1 MSEQKNT
8 AGGSATERGI
18 DFQARVSAIVLTC
31 LITEQPLSWIEDNPT
46 IIPINCQAET
56 GGSGDDIAF
65 TSSNEKY
72 FEIQVKRG
80 FRKGDDLWDA
90 LIKLAKAIVSN
101 DIDYGILVVCPDS
114 SGTIKKDLAQ
124 DIIRMG
130 QDRFDGIK
138 DISVEFKSRLEDEG
152 LNVSKVCSS
161 LYIQTVNAIE
171 GNNDAESLAKNMLER
186 ISDDVEKT
194 WKILVDNSRR
204 IIKIK
209 GNLTFQSCNEL
220 FKNNGINVKS
230 GNKTNIQLFNK
241 AYQYNK
247 NAYSEISILSI
258 PKPID
263 LQDIWIPLEAAIV
276 SDEENESL
284 NLDSTVE
291 RYQSWYKE
299 RRHNDTIIDSFTFG
313 KFVKKCVVIGG
324 AGIGKTTLFRKLAL
338 DYSDEG
344 YFVLFVKLSK
354 LTDMLSDNRKGF
366 EECLIDCAFDRKIQ
380 TDNISSLLENA
391 VILADGLDEC
401 FKHQSE
407 IIQYFSKLSKDYP
420 ESRIL
425 ISTRPIGYKLGLI
438 SDWRRYELKPI
449 DDNEFESAVE
459 QLTSVISP
467 KVSIDEAVLEQI
479 KVAKISHLV
488 KRSPLI
494 LSLIIVLVKRGIE
507 ANTNYASL
515 YRQLFSL
522 IESKDLKKEVFV
534 DLPSRQLQEFLY
546 LLGWIIL
553 RDGYQPLQ
561 ELVRLCYEEW
571 KEELP
576 PQKFEA
582 FKIIDDCIAYWV
594 AKGII
599 EKVNDLTDETV
610 LFIHKTLGE
619 YAAAEYLKTQSIDV
633 KEKFILS
640 AFSDSQY
647 SETLTFLS
655 HLGLSSKILSLW
667 NNSYSANNKHK
678 DINIYDFIL
687 HAGIDYNSDEI
698 ENFIDLCWKITENS
712 FSTDRYNSGAV
723 ICHIAKNAWVKVK
736 PTVKHRLK
744 SDDSWVRLVATT
756 AMISSDDKIETS
768 KLIDALDEFQ
778 IEFLNSKDIKRKKFR
793 VLLNFD
799 GQKEVKKLLI
809 LAVVDKILIEND
821 SNALT
826 DLEEALLKIS
836 SYLNIGLLKD
846 IQKAYKSKDIIVPT
860 SLSMW
865 PSKSKEGLPSYMNS
879 MLELAEVLKEHAK
892 NRMQF
897 LEMIQDSSIKIN
909 IADYKRSDIEL
920 GALISV
926 SNLWEFPADQGYF
939 FINDTNKE
947 EIIILLKLLA
957 DYGGIDYKIANYHVK
972 KLLQRASLESEESN
986 SGTDMLLDLPA
997 VDIEGRD
1004 EYEIDDSHLSMLENL
1019 LLSQYHF
1026 LCFNALQL
1034 IATSKNEDKIIKIFS
1049 RVIEH
1054 GEGLTLHYAGHLNQ
1068 CINDKKL
1075 VQDIIC
1081 RKLLDN
1087 KNVDGLEHL
1096 YHFVDKPYS
1105 DKHISIIKKA
1115 LNSTNPT
1122 TAIEAT
1128 KLLDRIPLNLIS
1140 LDKVKEFYLSWQD
1153 KEEPYPVKGGTVPH
1167 TPREKL
1173 AKILIKH
1180 HCHDESFIQQMMLDT
1195 RPDIRK
1201 QAIQPFVDYCKDSSH
1216 LKQWLVDKIKSEEL
1230 EADLLKKC
1238 INEDVF
1244 LKDSHLVL
1252 ELLNSESIDIREGAL
1267 GILDTKYLPEI
1278 ELKAHAKKLLNDEA
1292 IEIRQFAKKILDT

>member
-1 MSEQKNT
+1 MSKQKNT
-8 AGGSATERGI
+8 AGGSATERGM
-18 DFQARVSAIVLTC
+18 DFQARVSAILLTS
-31 LITEQPLSWIEDNPT
+31 LITEQPLNWIEDNPT

-65 TSSNEKY
+65 TSSNKKC

-80 FRKGDDLWDA
+80 FRKGDDLWEA
-90 LIKLAKAIVSN
+90 LIKLSKAIVSN

-114 SGTIKKDLAQ
+114 SGTIRKDLAQ

-138 DISVEFKSRLEDEG
+138 DISVEFKSKLEDEG

-171 GNNDAESLAKNMLER
+171 GNNDAESLAKSMLR
-186 ISDDVEKT
+186 VMSDDAEKA
-194 WKILVDNSRR
+194 WQILVENSRR

-209 GNLTFQSCNEL
+209 GNLTLQSCNEL
-220 FKNNGINVKS
+220 FRNNGISVKS
-230 GNKTNIQLFNK
+230 ENKTNIQIFSK

-247 NAYSEISILSI
+247 NAYSQMSILSVQ
-258 PKPID
+258 KPID
-263 LQDIWIPLEAAIV
+263 LQSIWIPLEAAVV
-276 SDEENESL
+276 SNEESESL
-284 NLDSTVE
+284 GLDSTIE
-291 RYQSWYKE
+291 RYQNWYKE
-299 RRHNDTIIDSFTFG
+299 KRHDGTIIDSFTFG
-313 KFVKKCVVIGG
+313 KFIKKCVVIGG

-354 LTDMLSDNRKGF
+354 LTDVLLDSNKGF
-366 EECLIDCAFDRKIQ
+366 EECLIDCAFDRTIQ

-401 FKHQSE
+401 FKQQSE
-407 IIQYFSKLSKDYP
+407 MIQHFAKLAKDYP

-425 ISTRPIGYKLGLI
+425 ISTRPIGYKLSLI
-438 SDWRRYELKPI
+438 GDWRRYELKPI
-449 DDNEFESAVE
+449 DEIEFEDVVKKI
-459 QLTSVISP
+459 TSVISP
-467 KVSIDEAVLEQI
+467 KVKIAKAVLQQI
-479 KVAKISHLV
+479 ETAKISHLV
-488 KRSPLI
+488 KRNPLI
-494 LSLIIVLVKRGIE
+494 LSLVIVLVKRGIE

-534 DLPSRQLQEFLY
+534 DLPSRQLQVFLY

-553 RDGYQPLQ
+553 KNGYQPLQ

-571 KEELP
+571 REELP
-576 PQKFEA
+576 LQKFEA

-599 EKVNDLTDETV
+599 EKVNDLIDETV

-619 YAAAEYLKTQSIDV
+619 YAAAEYLKFQNVIV
-633 KEKFILS
+633 QEEFILA
-640 AFSDSQY
+640 AFSNSQY

-667 NNSYSANNKHK
+667 NDTYSANSKPK
-678 DINIYDFIL
+678 GINIYDFIL
-687 HAGIDYNSDEI
+687 HAGINYNSDET
-698 ENFIDLCWKITENS
+698 ESFINLCWEITENS

-723 ICHIAKNAWVKVK
+723 ICHVAKNAWIKIK
-736 PTVKHRLK
+736 PTVKQRLESHDK
-744 SDDSWVRLVATT
+744 WVKLVATT
-756 AMISSDDKIETS
+756 AMINGDDEIETS
-768 KLIDALDEFQ
+768 KIINTLKGFQ
-778 IEFLNSKDIKRKKFR
+778 IEHPSSKGVKRKKFR
-793 VLLNFD
+793 ILLSFD

-809 LAVVDKILIEND
+809 LAVVNRILIKND
-821 SNALT
+821 SNDLT
-826 DLEEALLKIS
+826 KLEEVLLTINS
-836 SYLNIGLLKD
+836 SFNIGLLKD
-846 IQKAYKSKDIIVPT
+846 IQNIYKSNRIAVPNE
-860 SLSMW
+860 LSMW
-865 PSKSKEGLPSYMNS
+865 PFKNKQNLLSHMSSIS
-879 MLELAEVLKEHAK
+879 ELAEVFKEHEK
-892 NRMQF
+892 NRIQF
-897 LEMIQDSSIKIN
+897 LEMIQDPSIQIN
-909 IADYKRSDIEL
+909 ITDFNRSDIEL
-920 GALISV
+920 GALISI
-926 SNLWEFPADQGYF
+926 SNLWEFPANQGYF
-939 FINDTNKE
+939 FINDINKE

-957 DYGGIDYKIANYHVK
+957 DYGGIDYKVANYHVK
-972 KLLQRASLESEESN
+972 KLLRQVSLESEKSN

-1034 IATSKNEDKIIKIFS
+1034 IATSKNEDKIIDIFS

-1075 VQDIIC
+1075 VQEIIC

-1096 YHFVDKPYS
+1096 YHFVEKPYS
-1105 DKHISIIKKA
+1105 DKHVSIIKKA
-1115 LNSTNPT
+1115 LSSTNPT

-1128 KLLDRIPLNLIS
+1128 KLLDRMPLNLIS
-1140 LDKVKEFYLSWQD
+1140 LDKVKGFYSLWQD
-1153 KEEPYPVKGGTVPH
+1153 KEEPYPVKDGTVPH
-1167 TPREKL
+1167 TPRGKL
-1173 AKILIKH
+1173 AEILIKH
-1180 HCHDESFIQQMMLDT
+1180 HYHDEIFIQQMMLDT

-1201 QAIQPFVDYCKDSSH
+1201 QAIQPCINYCKDSSQLRH
-1216 LKQWLVDKIKSEEL
+1216 WLIDKIKNEEI
-1230 EADLLKKC
+1230 EADFLKKC
-1238 INEDVF
+1238 ITEDVF
-1244 LKDSHLVL
+1244 LKDSYLVL
-1252 ELLNSESIDIREGAL
+1252 ELLSSESVDVRENAL
-1267 GILDTKYLPEI
+1267 KILNTKYITEC
-1278 ELKAHAKKLLNDEA
+1278 EMKAHAKRLLSDEV
-1292 IEIRQFAKKILDT
+1292 IEIRQSAKKILET